1 MNKKEILLRHLDLV
15 IELNKKTNLTAIT
28 DRDEGI
34 QLHIKDSLLGLQDL
48 NDAPGG
54 IYGDMGTGAGYPGIP
69 LAVMSGRQTILIDSV
84 RKKTDAL
91 DYMTNI
97 LGLKSFIDTYNGRLE
112 ELALQ
117 HPQYFS
123 ALTARAV
130 TQLPSLLELA
140 SPLLINTG
148 RLICY
153 KSHLPN
159 DELKRAK
166 SLEEKLGM
174 KFLYCRDCDIN
185 RDNIKRC
192 IVVFEKVKEPSVKLP
207 RRVGMA
213 QKKPL
218 A

>member
-1 MNKKEILLRHLDLV
+1 MDKKEILLRHLDLV
-15 IELNKKTNLTAIT
+15 IDLNKKTNLTAIT
-28 DRDEGI
+28 DKEEGI
-34 QLHIKDSLLGLQDL
+34 RLHIEDSLLGLQDL
-48 NDAPGG
+48 NDAPNG

-69 LAVMSGRQTILIDSV
+69 LAVISGRKTVLIDSV

-91 DYMTNI
+91 DYMINT
-97 LGLKSFIDTYNGRLE
+97 LDLTSFIKTYNGRLE

-117 HPQYFS
+117 QPQYFS

-153 KSHLPN
+153 KSYLPN
-159 DELKRAK
+159 DELDRAK
-166 SLEEKLGM
+166 TLEEKLGM
-174 KFLYCRDCDIN
+174 KFLYCRECDI
-185 RDNIKRC
+185 DKDDIKRC
-192 IVVFEKVKEPSVKLP
+192 IVVFEKIKEPSVKLP

-213 QKKPL
+213 QKKPF